1 LPEGEGIVAF
11 GRLNEGLG
19 SLPAVDS
26 PPDEHRRDR
35 TTQPGGAFKIERA
48 LDRVGLGPET
58 N

>member
-1 LPEGEGIVAF
+1 VAF